1 MLLLILVLL
10 LEEGFY
16 LFNEVLANK
25 PKAVEYGG
33 VHQQY
38 YLYCYFQRFT

>member
-1 MLLLILVLL
+1 MLLLFLL
-10 LEEGFY
+10 LEECIY

-25 PKAVEYGG
+25 PRAVEYGG

-38 YLYCYFQRFT
+38 YLNCHFQRFT